1 MPSGTSAAPLPPTPN
16 TIIRPIFGP
25 LFRPLFRPALAA
37 LRRFLAA
44 LSARHARRIERRR
57 RLLINAHL
65 RRDIALTDTDVRDL
79 FTTPVLAR
87 DDW

>member
-1 MPSGTSAAPLPPTPN
+1 MTSGTSAAPLPHAPSTV
-16 TIIRPIFGP
+16 IRPVFG
-25 LFRPLFRPALAA
+25 PLFRPALAA

-44 LSARHARRIERRR
+44 LSARRARRIEQRRK
-57 RLLINAHL
+57 LLINAHL